1 MANNGRELHS
11 RKRTTTYGKA
21 KLRKNHDHLFMSVT
35 KETDTRQMRQTE
47 ISVEEQAVER
57 TISVSSF
64 EDNSKKKI
72 LSSIPLETDHAV
84 HRDRDIRRSKVFSCP
99 ESQIPRQHNS
109 FVLHEEIK
117 TNDTSHVSPVD
128 KQATITR
135 RMVSES
141 ELSAISQISV
151 GQSEKSI
158 SGEGMGDEG
167 AKVPINHNNYT
178 VKNNKARLKL
188 LQDSTDAPKSAK
200 EHLRLK
206 RKLPEVSLK
215 APMYKMNSR
224 AVSNSKIPKQDEIS
238 IFDVPLSDD
247 ETVPYKPSPTR
258 SNKKADLIKKK
269 AGSLAVTT
277 NKDGKNKQ
285 KPLQNRSK
293 TFSLSKRLV
302 STRHAT
308 TKAEEISTPKIKSCG
323 NSNDPSSLERVKP
336 QHSTLKASP
345 KSLSEKTESIPS
357 SPTLTHEDMRS
368 RRKPRISHES
378 YGAWQE
384 FLGSMD
390 DTEKETLNQTSSAD
404 VNTAAA
410 SLTRVDIDLSQ
421 STLNIK
427 ELNQSS
433 TTSTRIRMIDSLRR
447 SPSQSSSNEDSI
459 EGSESDCESFP
470 SMGANLVPVFEQSC
484 RGVEPEIANPQP
496 TVSSNQISNPL
507 QCLGPRFTYS
517 RQRSML
523 AEEDLM
529 KEFDFELPTS
539 NRTSGNRRNRRGSVP
554 ELQPLSNFHEEE
566 DDDKVLIKSV
576 HELRKSGAMKRF
588 VDECTDLFDRIGS
601 SEIKSP
607 LRRSGL
613 VELAGKMMDMSFV
626 QNFLA
631 NSMEQQLFID
641 LDKETD
647 ILSGFLII
655 SILIS
660 VLMRGPLAHI
670 IPLLC
675 RHGITKLIIDLLGHE
690 IGIAAVCKDR
700 KTNMSKMAQSLVIE
714 HHNSLLKLPLWNDL
728 ELEILSP
735 RTIALGCLK
744 IISQQSPN
752 AEVSYDVFS
761 DELSS
766 NLFSIMKSISCEES
780 FKNKRSVD
788 FFLTVVCLQTHYT
801 TACSL
806 LDESKW
812 IKSYLPLLA
821 DVLET
826 DLTYSC
832 GLSNDAHLV
841 ILKMTLQVTNNNQL
855 ATEVFARPSLL
866 LVLSKTLVSQF
877 HVINSPLAK
886 DGFLRILDHISLLL
900 GVLMNFSEW
909 SQYVR
914 ECMQNFESQDD
925 VDPLRE
931 MIYIFQER
939 SEKISQAESEQETLQ
954 NVVLGYLSVT
964 LGFLSLHPPIGERLR
979 KQKHKLLACIEEF
992 ILIHKLADKSLLN
1005 QEEIIAN
1012 DDDNDTQMTNGTD
1025 RYEVQIDQA
1034 QMELTGRLER
1044 LVDQLKSQIH

>member
-1 MANNGRELHS
+1 MANNEMELYS
-11 RKRTTTYGKA
+11 RKRMTTYGKT
-21 KLRKNHDHLFMSVT
+21 KPRKNLDHLFMSVA
-35 KETDTRQMRQTE
+35 KETDTKQMRQTE
-47 ISVEEQAVER
+47 ISVKEQAVER

-72 LSSIPLETDHAV
+72 LSSIPLETDNEV
-84 HRDRDIRRSKVFSCP
+84 HRDRDNGLSKVSSCP
-99 ESQIPRQHNS
+99 ESQIPRQQNS
-109 FVLHEEIK
+109 FELHEEIEN
-117 TNDTSHVSPVD
+117 NDASHASPVD
-128 KQATITR
+128 KQGTTTR
-135 RMVSES
+135 RIVSES
-141 ELSAISQISV
+141 ESSAISQISV
-151 GQSEKSI
+151 GQSEKRI
-158 SGEGMGDEG
+158 FGEGMSYEG
-167 AKVPINHNNYT
+167 AQVPINNNDDT
-178 VKNNKARLKL
+178 IKNNKARQNS
-188 LQDSTDAPKSAK
+188 LQDLSDVPRSER

-206 RKLPEVSLK
+206 RKLPEVSSK
-215 APMYKMNSR
+215 TPIYKMNSR
-224 AVSNSKIPKQDEIS
+224 TVSNSKIPKQDETS

-247 ETVPYKPSPTR
+247 ETVPYRPSPSR
-258 SNKKADLIKKK
+258 SNKKADLSIKKS
-269 AGSLAVTT
+269 GSSDVTMK
-277 NKDGKNKQ
+277 KDGKNKQ

-293 TFSLSKRLV
+293 TFPLNKRLV
-302 STRHAT
+302 SIRHAT
-308 TKAEEISTPKIKSCG
+308 TKVEEISTPKIRSRGK
-323 NSNDPSSLERVKP
+323 SNDLSSTERAGP
-336 QHSTLKASP
+336 QPSTLKASP
-345 KSLSEKTESIPS
+345 ESLSERTDSISS
-357 SPTLTHEDMRS
+357 SPLLTHGDMGA

-378 YGAWQE
+378 YGAWEE

-390 DTEKETLNQTSSAD
+390 DTEKETLNQTSPVG
-404 VNTAAA
+404 VNTATS
-410 SLTRVDIDLSQ
+410 SLTTVDSGLSQ
-421 STLNIK
+421 STLNTK
-427 ELNQSS
+427 ELNQSN

-447 SPSQSSSNEDSI
+447 SPSQSSSNEDLI
-459 EGSESDCESFP
+459 EGSESDCDSFP
-470 SMGANLVPVFEQSC
+470 SMGASLISVFEQSC
-484 RGVEPEIANPQP
+484 SGVEPEIANPQP
-496 TVSSNQISNPL
+496 TVSSNQASNSS

-554 ELQPLSNFHEEE
+554 KLQPLSNFHEEE

-601 SEIKSP
+601 SGVKNS

-631 NSMEQQLFID
+631 NSMEQQLFVN

-647 ILSGFLII
+647 IISGFLII

-660 VLMRGPLAHI
+660 VLMKGPLAHI

-675 RHGITKLIIDLLGHE
+675 RHGITKLIIDLLDHE
-690 IGIAAVCKDR
+690 IGIAAVCKDF

-714 HHNSLLKLPLWNDL
+714 HHNSLLKLSLWNDPG
-728 ELEILSP
+728 LEILSP

-761 DELSS
+761 DELSGK
-766 NLFSIMKSISCEES
+766 LFSIMKSISSEES
-780 FKNKRSVD
+780 FQKKRSVD
-788 FFLTVVCLQTHYT
+788 FSLTVNCLQTHYT

-821 DVLET
+821 DVLEL
-826 DLTYSC
+826 DLIYSC
-832 GLSNDAHLV
+832 GLSDDAHIV

-877 HVINSPLAK
+877 HVINSPLAQ
-886 DGFLRILDHISLLL
+886 DEFLRILDHISLLL

-914 ECMQNFESQDD
+914 ECMQYFESQDD

-931 MIYIFQER
+931 MILIFQER

-964 LGFLSLHPPIGERLR
+964 LGFLSLYPPIGERLR
-979 KQKHKLLACIEEF
+979 IQKKKLLACIEEF
-992 ILIHKLADKSLLN
+992 ILIHKLADKSLLD
-1005 QEEIIAN
+1005 QEEIMVN

-1025 RYEVQIDQA
+1025 RDEAQIDKA
-1034 QMELTGRLER
+1034 QMKLTRRLER
-1044 LVDQLKSQIH
+1044 LVEQLKSQTH